1 MGKNITS
8 QKRGRGSPTYT
19 RPSFKFKGKTSL
31 GTDGPAKIV
40 DFISCRAHSA
50 PLARIVHDDGSVTL
64 TIAPEGV
71 RVGQDIMIGA
81 KEITIGNVLR
91 LADIPEGTT
100 VFNIENVPGDGGKFV
115 KASGM
120 AAKIIAKTESK
131 ITILLPS
138 KKNREFN
145 PNCRACIGIAAGS
158 GRPEKPFFKAGRKY
172 HRMRAKNIY
181 YPIVSGVSMNAVAH
195 PFGGRSSH
203 HKGRPTMSKK
213 NSPPGRNVGAIRPRR
228 TGYKR

>member
-1 MGKNITS
+1 MGKNIIS
-8 QKRGRGSPTYT
+8 QKRGKGSPTFK
-19 RPSFKFKGKTSL
+19 RPSFNFKGQTSL
-31 GTDGPAKIV
+31 GTNGEAKII

-50 PLARIVHDDGSVTL
+50 PLAKILHEDGSTTL
-64 TIAPEGV
+64 TIASEGMC
-71 RVGQDIMIGA
+71 VGQKIMIGA
-81 KEITIGNVLR
+81 TEIASGNVMKLGE
-91 LADIPEGTT
+91 LPEGTN

-115 KASGM
+115 KASGLT
-120 AAKIIAKTESK
+120 AKIIAKTPNK

-145 PNCRACIGIAAGS
+145 PECRACIGFVAGS
-158 GRPEKPFFKAGRKY
+158 GRPEKPFYKAGRKF
-172 HRMRAKNIY
+172 HRMKAKNIY
-181 YPIVSGVSMNAVAH
+181 YPIVSGVSMNAVSH

-213 NSPPGRNVGAIRPRR
+213 NAPPGRMVGAIRPRR